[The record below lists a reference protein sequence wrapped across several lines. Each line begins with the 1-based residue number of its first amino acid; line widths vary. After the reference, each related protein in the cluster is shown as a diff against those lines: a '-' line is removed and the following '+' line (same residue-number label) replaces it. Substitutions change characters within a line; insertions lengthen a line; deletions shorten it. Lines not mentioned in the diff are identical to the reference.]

1 MARIRSIHPSLFT
14 DEAFMTLTIEQ
25 PLAPVLLMGLW
36 TEADDEGVFEWK
48 PLTLKAR
55 VLPAVA
61 CDVEPILRALVE
73 NRFVMQFVVDGKTY
87 GAIRNFMRYQRPKK
101 PNSIHPKTEQVRA
114 YVGSGSEQ
122 VGNQFGT
129 GGEKSSQME
138 DGGGKREKKE
148 TAPAVSAHEPVGDDP
163 KVRLKRR
170 ITEAYRRLS
179 NDPNRPSIDT
189 GQIDVWAAQG
199 FNLGIVEAVIMDKLE
214 AQLRAGKQ
222 VRSLRYFEDSI
233 REAHEA
239 RAPAKVI
246 EAAEPDWRA
255 LVRRWKEKGS
265 WPSPLGPAPG
275 YGGCKAPHEVL
286 AEFGYGD
293 AA

>member
-1 MARIRSIHPSLFT
+1 MARIRTIKPEFPQSETIGKLSRDARLLF
-14 DEAFMTLTIEQ
+14 IQ
-25 PLAPVLLMGLW
+25 LW
-36 TEADDEGVFEWK
+36 TIVDDEGR
-48 PLTLKAR
+48 AR
-55 VLPAVA
+55 APSRMLASLLYPYDDDAIQLIDGWLEELEA
-61 CDVEPILRALVE
+61 KGCIRRYE
-73 NRFVMQFVVDGKTY
+73 VDGSSYLDIPNWLKHQK
-87 GAIRNFMRYQRPKK
+87 IDRPSKSK
-101 PNSIHPKTEQVRA
+101 VPEFVESSRA
-114 YVGSGSEQ
+114 FDEVHRVSDADLGPRTMDLG
-122 VGNQFGT
+122 
-129 GGEKSSQME
+129 
-138 DGGGKREKKE
+138 REE
-148 TAPAVSAHEPVGDDP
+148 TARAVSAREPSNDDP

-233 REAHEA
+233 REAHET